1 MTEQGGYD
9 YSMKSDKYKN
19 RKHTSWKTFREIIGS
34 YLAVVFCMEEKIGSN
49 RQHKLILQNRGK
61 GNITGICDVVSFDE
75 NAVVLDTD
83 MGLLTIKGKELHVSR
98 LTLEKGEVDIE
109 GTIDS
114 MVYSSNE
121 ALRKSGESLFT
132 RLFK

>member
-1 MTEQGGYD
+1 
-9 YSMKSDKYKN
+9 
-19 RKHTSWKTFREIIGS
+19 
-34 YLAVVFCMEEKIGSN
+34 MEEKMVGA
-49 RQHKLILQNRGK
+49 RQHKLILQNRGV

-83 MGLLTIKGKELHVSR
+83 MGLLTIKGKNLHVSR

-109 GTIDS
+109 GNVDS
-114 MVYSSNE
+114 LTYSSN
-121 ALRKSGESLFT
+121 ASYRKSGESLLS

>member
-1 MTEQGGYD
+1 
-9 YSMKSDKYKN
+9 
-19 RKHTSWKTFREIIGS
+19 
-34 YLAVVFCMEEKIGSN
+34 MEEKMVGG
-49 RQHKLILQNRGK
+49 RQHKLILQNRQV
-61 GNITGICDVVSFDE
+61 GNISGICDVVSFDE
-75 NAVVLDTD
+75 NTIVLDTD

-109 GTIDS
+109 GTLDS